1 MPCPTQVNAAQG
13 SLDFCHC
20 DHDAVIDL
28 AWSGDIF
35 VHRRVYRVF
44 DKKITACR
52 YSSKSFFNKLDAEGL
67 DIFSSRFANDM
78 SDEFGTR
85 QRAKI
90 SILRKI
96 SHFRVYFSLALLICL
111 LGLSCSLS
119 LFLYATMS
127 PPLSPSFSRAQT
139 LTRSDLARF
148 SWDASLPWN
157 RVVSGWLWTLFSRNW
172 AERLTG
178 WVTA

>member
-1 MPCPTQVNAAQG
+1 
-13 SLDFCHC
+13 
-20 DHDAVIDL
+20 
-28 AWSGDIF
+28 
-35 VHRRVYRVF
+35 
-44 DKKITACR
+44 
-52 YSSKSFFNKLDAEGL
+52 
-67 DIFSSRFANDM
+67 M

-85 QRAKI
+85 QKAEI

-119 LFLYATMS
+119 LFLYTTMS

-157 RVVSGWLWTLFSRNW
+157 RVVSGWLWTLFLSELSW
-172 AERLTG
+172 VIDRLSNGLGTLSPCYATYCL
-178 WVTA
+178 WSYFHFIILLNLHTLTEKWYVEYLTKKPRMQIF